1 MMSASPRLALKGY
14 TEQELV
20 AEARLRNSYNR
31 QARILKK
38 VLQDSR
44 IPGEDTVSAIDLRY
58 AAERTKLQVP
68 AKFLSSPRV
77 SWRTVISDM
86 KPPALVGHGNFTKL
100 PMLRAQ
106 KMHQAAEQ
114 ETLATMN
121 ATPAADHLESM
132 PPASHVSAVKDREAA
147 EIFARLVMKIKE
159 RFTELRRAFRL
170 LDEDHDGFLSHE
182 ELKRILTM
190 FNMDN
195 VPEYIVDRII
205 RLIDRNNDGTVT
217 FDEFSRLVSIENPRE
232 EFALMSQ
239 ASA

>member
-1 MMSASPRLALKGY
+1 MAFASPRSSPRMMSASPRLALKGY

-86 KPPALVGHGNFTKL
+86 ERGLSLTLNPFTYGSVVVVSYDLGARCGFHCAL
-100 PMLRAQ
+100 R
-106 KMHQAAEQ
+106 
-114 ETLATMN
+114 
-121 ATPAADHLESM
+121 
-132 PPASHVSAVKDREAA
+132 
-147 EIFARLVMKIKE
+147 
-159 RFTELRRAFRL
+159 
-170 LDEDHDGFLSHE
+170 
-182 ELKRILTM
+182 
-190 FNMDN
+190 
-195 VPEYIVDRII
+195 VDR
-205 RLIDRNNDGTVT
+205 
-217 FDEFSRLVSIENPRE
+217 SYY
-232 EFALMSQ
+232 
-239 ASA
+239 